1 MLDRFSHLGFV
12 FFEDVN
18 VDIRG
23 DFSIAMTEVLGNCLN
38 IKIFYRKKTAP
49 KLGAVIFEKFERVG
63 KTNYLLENW
72 GARRAALRPYFFL
85 SFILGSRVRRPAL
98 LSMGL

>member
-23 DFSIAMTEVLGNCLN
+23 DFGVAMAEVLGNSE
-38 IKIFYRKKTAP
+38 IFGYAECEIISWRK
-49 KLGAVIFEKFERVG
+49 L
-63 KTNYLLENW
+63 
-72 GARRAALRPYFFL
+72 
-85 SFILGSRVRRPAL
+85 
-98 LSMGL
+98 

>member
-38 IKIFYRKKTAP
+38 VISVVDKQAGVAMSESVNAQRPHIIFNQHFFQLLVSKAS
-49 KLGAVIFEKFERVG
+49 AVVI
-63 KTNYLLENW
+63 TNF
-72 GARRAALRPYFFL
+72 GPFFTL
-85 SFILGSRVRRPAL
+85 NYKNI
-98 LSMGL
+98 

>member
-38 IKIFYRKKTAP
+38 IIAVIDKQAGVTVSESVNALRRHIIFYK
-49 KLGAVIFEKFERVG
+49 
-63 KTNYLLENW
+63 YLLQLLVRKTP
-72 GARRAALRPYFFL
+72 AVVIADLRCKDNVSKRKQP
-85 SFILGSRVRRPAL
+85 
-98 LSMGL
+98 

>member
-23 DFSIAMTEVLGNCLN
+23 AFSIAMTELFGNSLN
-38 IKIFYRKKTAP
+38 IIAVVDQQAGVTVSEPTPKQKNSTHKK
-49 KLGAVIFEKFERVG
+49 
-63 KTNYLLENW
+63 
-72 GARRAALRPYFFL
+72 
-85 SFILGSRVRRPAL
+85 
-98 LSMGL
+98 

>member
-23 DFSIAMTEVLGNCLN
+23 DVGIAMTEVFGNCREGAEN
-38 IKIFYRKKTAP
+38 GEVFAIAKV
-49 KLGAVIFEKFERVG
+49 KLQAVKFVLRTSEVKFAHFAEG
-63 KTNYLLENW
+63 KTSLT
-72 GARRAALRPYFFL
+72 P
-85 SFILGSRVRRPAL
+85 
-98 LSMGL
+98 

>member
-23 DFSIAMTEVLGNCLN
+23 DFSIAMTEVLGNR
-38 IKIFYRKKTAP
+38 FYII
-49 KLGAVIFEKFERVG
+49 AVIDKQAGVAVSESVNAQRAG
-63 KTNYLLENW
+63 K
-72 GARRAALRPYFFL
+72 R
-85 SFILGSRVRRPAL
+85 
-98 LSMGL
+98 

>member
-23 DFSIAMTEVLGNCLN
+23 DFGIAMTWVLGNDREEVKFLPLAKVKLQAVNFEALPQVKLN
-38 IKIFYRKKTAP
+38 LP
-49 KLGAVIFEKFERVG
+49 
-63 KTNYLLENW
+63 
-72 GARRAALRPYFFL
+72 LR
-85 SFILGSRVRRPAL
+85 
-98 LSMGL
+98 

>member
-23 DFSIAMTEVLGNCLN
+23 DFGIAMTEVLGNN
-38 IKIFYRKKTAP
+38 KKPCRGRAYHINWKSERTTAEAVVLSEIERSETSIISWRSVGN
-49 KLGAVIFEKFERVG
+49 LGTVG
-63 KTNYLLENW
+63 NSGGFT
-72 GARRAALRPYFFL
+72 A
-85 SFILGSRVRRPAL
+85 I
-98 LSMGL
+98 MGVFRG

>member
-23 DFSIAMTEVLGNCLN
+23 DFGIAMTEVLVKFRVMSLLRKRYDFAFGKSYDMIARLTSNC
-38 IKIFYRKKTAP
+38 P
-49 KLGAVIFEKFERVG
+49 
-63 KTNYLLENW
+63 
-72 GARRAALRPYFFL
+72 
-85 SFILGSRVRRPAL
+85 
-98 LSMGL
+98 